1 MKSKLT
7 GEMPVPSLSTEIL
20 EQSDANVNEDY
31 EYCLERMKTRGRT
44 ISLAGHDNVSVA
56 RVACL
61 HKPQSCYS
69 FSKCR
74 LSL

>member
-44 ISLAGHDNVSVA
+44 ISLAGHDNVSVD

-61 HKPQSCYS
+61 SQTAVLL
-69 FSKCR
+69 FIQ
-74 LSL
+74 